1 MGNIFSQNN
10 NNSNLFNNKFSK
22 TIKSQYFSEINKIL
36 RYNYEQGFNEKR
48 MKNNMIICLE
58 KKCFDEIYDNE
69 EQIVPLNTSWLD
81 YLYSYLSSELIDKE
95 WAREMLIKLDDEPF
109 LTENKYLSHFFY
121 KEFLLNTE
129 PNCIKDKKDEDLNNN
144 DSDDDL
150 GNNEIDLKTSMNNS
164 NMMKNL
170 GGTFMANANIE
181 IDNSSVSS
189 NHENDNDIEKRY
201 KFFRKRVKKYIY
213 IFKQHIVYKD
223 HPINKVIQIFEET
236 WVAYVEK
243 KMEFIYNFDDSE
255 NNNYNLNAIID
266 GITREL
272 QTFVIKMQICLKLFY
287 SRAIDFSCFNNE
299 KDELINLLTTLIFRT
314 GKIYRTILKIQ
325 QIKLKSVIDDLENK
339 YNQLKDITPQQL
351 GIITQFC
358 LNEETLNMQEEIIE
372 KEEKKFNEKNKNSE
386 DNLKNYE
393 IKDNGVTQFY
403 LTDEIMDKRK
413 MQSLLADIKNKKSKI
428 TKYNEQDMNN
438 MKVDIDFDGEDN
450 NLLFTQSY
458 YNRNGS
464 LYEENN
470 VGSILPVSR
479 CTVDSMEHVQNNYN
493 RKSID
498 EVNANKDILKN
509 NILFSNVNMND
520 DNENNIIIREHNEG
534 RKTITP
540 FNFVKIFNRV
550 SFWKDPDKSGE
561 FISLP
566 YETAIQLLKQIEK
579 YKSPFEKMLIFASL
593 GNEIKNCIDDFWKDM
608 EDYVKSDLLG
618 VESEQ
623 LMTIFIYIIAKARIK
638 DIVVHCRLIQLFTT
652 SMTKSSM
659 IGYYYSNAE
668 ASVTFIQ
675 TLKNIKEL
683 YKGKNRIFDGN
694 N

>member
-1 MGNIFSQNN
+1 MGNVFSQNIN
-10 NNSNLFNNKFSK
+10 NNVNLFNNNLSK
-22 TIKSQYFSEINKIL
+22 AIKSQYFSEINKIL
-36 RYNYEQGFNEKR
+36 RYNYDQGFNEKR
-48 MKNNMIICLE
+48 LKNNMMICLE

-69 EQIVPLNTSWLD
+69 DEIIPSYISWLD
-81 YLYSYLSSELIDKE
+81 YLYNYLAIEQIDKE
-95 WAREMLIKLDDEPF
+95 WAADMIIKLDEEPF

-121 KEFLLNTE
+121 KEFFLNTE
-129 PNCIKDKKDEDLNNN
+129 PNCIKEKKDDDLNN
-144 DSDDDL
+144 DSGDEL
-150 GNNEIDLKTSMNNS
+150 GNNDIELKTSMNNS
-164 NMMKNL
+164 NMMRNL

-181 IDNSSVSS
+181 IDNSSESS
-189 NHENDNDIEKRY
+189 HHENENDIEKKY

-223 HPINKVIQIFEET
+223 HPINKVIQIFEEA
-236 WVAYVEK
+236 WVKYVEK
-243 KMEFIYNFDDSE
+243 KMKFMSNFDDNE
-255 NNNYNLNAIID
+255 NNYYNLSAIID

-287 SRAIDFSCFNNE
+287 CRAIDFSCFNNE
-299 KDELINLLTTLIFRT
+299 KDELINLITTLIFRT
-314 GKIYRTILKIQ
+314 GKIYSTILKIQ
-325 QIKLKSVIDDLENK
+325 KIKLKEIIDDMENK
-339 YNQLKDITPQQL
+339 YNQLSKITPQQL
-351 GIITQFC
+351 GIETQFC
-358 LNEETLNMQEEIIE
+358 LNEETLDMQEEIIE
-372 KEEKKFNEKNKNSE
+372 KEEKEFNEKNKNSE
-386 DNLKNYE
+386 EKKGNSMDFD
-393 IKDNGVTQFY
+393 INGVTQFY
-403 LTDEIMDKRK
+403 LTEEIMDKRK
-413 MQSLLADIKNKKSKI
+413 MQSLLADIKNRKSKMK
-428 TKYNEQDMNN
+428 KYNEKDMDN
-438 MKVDIDFDGEDN
+438 MKVDIDFNAEDN
-450 NLLFTQSY
+450 NLLFTPSF

-464 LYEENN
+464 IFDENN
-470 VGSILPVSR
+470 MGSILPKSR
-479 CTVDSMEHVQNNYN
+479 ADTTENFPINN

-498 EVNANKDILKN
+498 AINSNKDILKN
-509 NILFSNVNMND
+509 NVLFGDTNIND
-520 DNENNIIIREHNEG
+520 DNDNIKIIREHNDG

-550 SFWKDPDKSGE
+550 SFVKDADEGGD

-566 YETAIQLLKQIEK
+566 YETAIQLLKQIQK

-608 EDYVKSDLLG
+608 EDYIKPDLLG
-618 VESEQ
+618 VEAEQ
-623 LMTIFIYIIAKARIK
+623 LMTIFIYIIAKAKIK

-694 N
+694 NV